1 MSSNAMPSPGSNA
14 AASARPSRIEL
25 ACLAAVLGALLC
37 FNLATYNEYPEV
49 WTDEVW
55 WSEPAVNW
63 VTNGSFTTSV
73 WQGQPA
79 NTFPTINCPLYM
91 LALAPWLSLFGTSVL
106 AIRSFNYVLLGIA

>member
-1 MSSNAMPSPGSNA
+1 
-14 AASARPSRIEL
+14 
-25 ACLAAVLGALLC
+25 
-37 FNLATYNEYPEV
+37 
-49 WTDEVW
+49 VW

-91 LALAPWLSLFGTSVL
+91 LALAPWLSLFGASVL
-106 AIRSFNYVLLGIA
+106 AIRSFNYALLGIAAFLLWLISWRFGLVRKAGTRLLMVALIHLGYGISFAYRSSRPDVLGLI